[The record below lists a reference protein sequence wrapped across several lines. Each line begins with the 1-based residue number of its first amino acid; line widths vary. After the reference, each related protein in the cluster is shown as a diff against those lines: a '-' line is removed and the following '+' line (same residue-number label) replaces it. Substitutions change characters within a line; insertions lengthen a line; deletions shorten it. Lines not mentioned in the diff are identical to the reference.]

1 MKVNLTLVNSSTFI
15 VSISL
20 YRSSSVVFFNS
31 VIPTQNFP
39 QSRNPDGDLA
49 PSSPA
54 YFPSRISSRF
64 CGKIPN
70 PSNLATPG
78 YNVRRK
84 TQLKHIDPQ
93 APQALYGSSLKC
105 LSTTR
110 NPTYDKTASKGLQ
123 KRTDRK
129 AHNKHKLSHFYC
141 EIFFFKDII

>member
-1 MKVNLTLVNSSTFI
+1 MKVNLRLVNSSTFT
-15 VSISL
+15 VSISF

-31 VIPTQNFP
+31 VVPTQNFP
-39 QSRNPDGDLA
+39 QSRNPDGGLA

-54 YFPSRISSRF
+54 HFQSRISPRF

-70 PSNLATPG
+70 PSNLANPG

-93 APQALYGSSLKC
+93 APQALYGSSLKF

-110 NPTYDKTASKGLQ
+110 NLTYDKTASKGLQ

-129 AHNKHKLSHFYC
+129 THNTNTSWV
-141 EIFFFKDII
+141 IFIVNFFSKDTI